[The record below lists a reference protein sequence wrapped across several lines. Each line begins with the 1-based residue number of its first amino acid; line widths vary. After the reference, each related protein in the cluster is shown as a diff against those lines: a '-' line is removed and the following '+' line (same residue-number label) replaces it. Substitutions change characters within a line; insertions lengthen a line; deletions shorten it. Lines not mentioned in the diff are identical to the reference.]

1 MAAELSGKVAIV
13 TGGASGLGRATV
25 ELFAQEGA
33 RVVIAD
39 VDVARGE
46 DLARTLGPAALFKK
60 TDVANAEDIQA
71 VVDFA
76 VDRCGG
82 LHVMFNNAGISG
94 TTYDRFLDDP
104 LNDFQR
110 MSGVNLLGV
119 MLGTQRAAR
128 HMAAH
133 GGGSIIN
140 NSSMA
145 ALKAGFGVMT
155 YRAVK
160 AAVVHFTKSVAIDLA
175 EYAVRVN
182 CIAPGHIRTEMTAYS
197 TPGMTPDVVERVKK
211 AVTAVTDSSR
221 PLKRT
226 GTAEDVAQ
234 AALYLGSDRSAQVT
248 GIVLPVDGGASAGDS
263 VNHLRNILD
272 ARTRAANKGETHAF
286 HGWPERDTPERR

>member
-25 ELFAQEGA
+25 ELFLKEGA

-39 VDVARGE
+39 VDAERGE

-60 TDVANAEDIQA
+60 TDVANAHDIQS

-76 VDRCGG
+76 VSRFGG

-110 MSGVNLLGV
+110 MTGVNLLGV

-128 HMAAH
+128 HMASH

-160 AAVVHFTKSVAIDLA
+160 AAVVHFTRSVAIDLA
-175 EYAVRVN
+175 EYGVRVN

-197 TPGMTPDVVERVKK
+197 TPGMSSDVVERVKK

-226 GTAEDVAQ
+226 GTPEDVAQ
-234 AALYLGSDRSAQVT
+234 AASIGSTTPVICAERS
-248 GIVLPVDGGASAGDS
+248 LP
-263 VNHLRNILD
+263 R
-272 ARTRAANKGETHAF
+272 
-286 HGWPERDTPERR
+286 